1 MPYLVHARLADKG
14 EHHLQCFSLSCR
26 EASYTIITL
35 RNEIAKV
42 MFLHV
47 SVSHSV
53 HGGGGAIPAF
63 IAGGIPACL
72 SAGDVVSQHALQVVS
87 QHALQKRGCLLQGV
101 CSRGMWRP
109 PAPESRRLLLR
120 MVRILLE
127 CILIL
132 RL

>member
-26 EASYTIITL
+26 EASYAIITL

-53 HGGGGAIPAF
+53 HGGCYPSIHCRWYPSMPFSRGCGIPAC

-72 SAGDVVSQHALQVVS
+72 AEG
-87 QHALQKRGCLLQGV
+87 GCLLQGV